1 MGGGDCQQQNA
12 ENTSSKEAKKHK
24 PPAHQHSAASL
35 LTSVASASFA
45 MASIEGLAPAVTT
58 AAAAASISPP
68 TVTSGAVASA
78 TVALLPS
85 SMGGDAASVMETKCT
100 QTKLEDKELSDF
112 LPAATGTATTT
123 TIITTTTT
131 SSLEAVKISDAK
143 METATDMISVAGKP
157 VDKPSGVAASNVAI
171 GVGPT
176 GHPTADPSGLGG
188 VEFVPGG
195 DNKAKKQSETE
206 AIVVVT
212 TATTTTTSNPEAAV
226 AVGARE
232 QTANVTS
239 TADGVADQQPKQ
251 PPASSAAPV
260 IGAESKG
267 ELGTWTRSTAEVCP
281 WEDEDNR
288 DRESH
293 APFVKTYATLGY
305 L

>member
-1 MGGGDCQQQNA
+1 MG
-12 ENTSSKEAKKHK
+12 
-24 PPAHQHSAASL
+24 
-35 LTSVASASFA
+35 
-45 MASIEGLAPAVTT
+45 
-58 AAAAASISPP
+58 
-68 TVTSGAVASA
+68 GAVASA

-100 QTKLEDKELSDF
+100 QTRLEDKELSDF

-123 TIITTTTT
+123 IITTTTT
-131 SSLEAVKISDAK
+131 SSSLEAVKISDAK
-143 METATDMISVAGKP
+143 VETATDMISVAGKP
-157 VDKPSGVAASNVAI
+157 VDKPSGVAASNAAI

-176 GHPTADPSGLGG
+176 SYPTADPSGLGG

-212 TATTTTTSNPEAAV
+212 TATTTTSSNSEAAV

-232 QTANVTS
+232 QPANVTS

-267 ELGTWTRSTAEVCP
+267 TTGTEKAML
-281 WEDEDNR
+281 
-288 DRESH
+288 H
-293 APFVKTYATLGY
+293 L
-305 L
+305 

>member
-1 MGGGDCQQQNA
+1 
-12 ENTSSKEAKKHK
+12 
-24 PPAHQHSAASL
+24 
-35 LTSVASASFA
+35 
-45 MASIEGLAPAVTT
+45 MASIEGLATAVTT
-58 AAAAASISPP
+58 VAAASISPP

-112 LPAATGTATTT
+112 LPAATGTTTT

-131 SSLEAVKISDAK
+131 SSSLEAVKTSDAK

-157 VDKPSGVAASNVAI
+157 VDKPSGVAASNAAI

-176 GHPTADPSGLGG
+176 SHPTADPSGLGG

-212 TATTTTTSNPEAAV
+212 TAATTTTTSNPEAAV
-226 AVGARE
+226 AVGAIE

-239 TADGVADQQPKQ
+239 TADGVADQQQKQ

-281 WEDEDNR
+281 WEDD
-288 DRESH
+288 
-293 APFVKTYATLGY
+293 TLTPT
-305 L
+305 

>member
-1 MGGGDCQQQNA
+1 
-12 ENTSSKEAKKHK
+12 
-24 PPAHQHSAASL
+24 
-35 LTSVASASFA
+35 
-45 MASIEGLAPAVTT
+45 
-58 AAAAASISPP
+58 
-68 TVTSGAVASA
+68 
-78 TVALLPS
+78 
-85 SMGGDAASVMETKCT
+85 METKCT

-123 TIITTTTT
+123 IITTTTT
-131 SSLEAVKISDAK
+131 SSSLEAVKTSDAK
-143 METATDMISVAGKP
+143 METATNVISVAGKP
-157 VDKPSGVAASNVAI
+157 VDKPSGVAASNAAI
-171 GVGPT
+171 GVGHT

-212 TATTTTTSNPEAAV
+212 TATTTTSNPEAAV

-239 TADGVADQQPKQ
+239 TADGVADQQQKQ

-281 WEDEDNR
+281 WEDE
-288 DRESH
+288 
-293 APFVKTYATLGY
+293 
-305 L
+305 